1 LPIGRQ
7 AKTKIKEEGMKRFS
21 GDISLVLGG
30 AAGQGVQTVEALL
43 VQVLKREGY
52 NVFAS
57 KEYMSR
63 IRGGSNSTEIR
74 VTDRKSSAFV
84 KRIDFLFAMDK
95 DVISHLEKRISKETI
110 LLGEREK
117 VCGRAEECH
126 VIDVPFTRFANELD
140 NPIYTSTVAV
150 GVALGI
156 LRADEGVF
164 ENYLREHFAR
174 KGEEVVKKNIE
185 AAQKGY
191 AFGKHIAYHEGIEVR
206 LSKSRAVE
214 DEVLLDGTEALGLGV
229 LASGCN
235 YISSYPMSPGTGV
248 LTFLA
253 QHKKEFGI
261 VVDQAEDEIAAIN
274 HSIGAWY
281 AGARA
286 IVTTSGGGFD
296 LMVEGISLSG
306 IIETPIVVHVGQR
319 PGPAT
324 GLPTRTEQ
332 ADLNLV
338 LYAGHGEFPRA
349 VFAPGTS
356 EEAFLAAQQAFHIA
370 AKYQVPAFILTDQY
384 FLDSARSIPE
394 DHLRI
399 IPQTNHIVETK
410 ADYKRYAITPDGVSP
425 RGVPG
430 YGEGLVGIDSDEHD
444 EEAHITES
452 AQMRVAMHEKRL
464 RKMTG
469 IRKESL
475 LPTEIGDVKHAETLV
490 VSWGSNRGVV
500 EEALQILKREDV
512 TGLHFHQVY
521 PLPGK
526 AKKLFAKKKII
537 ALENNATGQFANL
550 LSLEYGV
557 KISATVLQYDGS
569 PFSVEDV
576 VKKIKSLL

>member
-1 LPIGRQ
+1 
-7 AKTKIKEEGMKRFS
+7 MKRFS

-30 AAGQGVQTVEALL
+30 AAGMGVQTVEALL

-52 NVFAS
+52 HVFAS

-74 VTDRKSSAFV
+74 LTDKKRSAFV
-84 KRIDFLFAMDK
+84 ERIDFLFAMDK
-95 DVISHLEKRISKETI
+95 DVIPHLEGRISEETI
-110 LLGEREK
+110 VLGEREK
-117 VCGRAEECH
+117 VCGVAPGCH
-126 VIDVPFTRFANELD
+126 VIDIPFTRFANELG
-140 NPIYTSTVAV
+140 NPLYTSTVAV

-174 KGEEVVKKNIE
+174 KGEEVIKKNIE

-206 LSKSRAVE
+206 LTKSKTVE
-214 DEVLLDGTEALGLGV
+214 SEILLDGTEALGLGV
-229 LASGCN
+229 LAAGCN
-235 YISSYPMSPGTGV
+235 YISSYPMSPGTGL

-253 QHKKEFGI
+253 EYSKDFG
-261 VVDQAEDEIAAIN
+261 VVIDQAEDEIAAIN
-274 HSIGAWY
+274 QGLGAWY

-296 LMVEGISLSG
+296 LMVEGVSLSG

-349 VFAPGTS
+349 IFSPGTG
-356 EEAFLAAQQAFHIA
+356 EEAFLVAQQAFRIA
-370 AKYQVPAFILTDQY
+370 DKYQIPVFILTDQY
-384 FLDSARSIPE
+384 LIDSVRSIPE
-394 DHLRI
+394 DHLQTIKSENFI
-399 IPQTNHIVETK
+399 IKTE
-410 ADYKRYAITPDGVSP
+410 ADYKRYAITADGVSP

-430 YGEGLVGIDSDEHD
+430 YGKGLVGIDSDEHD

-452 AQMRVAMHEKRL
+452 AAVRVAMHEKRL
-464 RKMTG
+464 RKMKG
-469 IRKESL
+469 VYDEAF
-475 LPTEIGDVKHAETLV
+475 LPTEIGDVSRADTII
-490 VSWGSNRGVV
+490 VSWGSNRGVT
-500 EEALQILKREDV
+500 EEALDMVKRDDMA
-512 TGLHFHQVY
+512 GLHFHQVY
-521 PLPGK
+521 PLPKK
-526 AKKLFAKKKII
+526 AKKLLTKKKII
-537 ALENNATGQFANL
+537 VLENNFSGQFANL
-550 LSLEYGV
+550 LKIEYGV
-557 KISATVLQYDGS
+557 KIADTILKYDGD
-569 PFSVEDV
+569 PFSVEEV
-576 VKKIKSLL
+576 VERLKAGEYDR